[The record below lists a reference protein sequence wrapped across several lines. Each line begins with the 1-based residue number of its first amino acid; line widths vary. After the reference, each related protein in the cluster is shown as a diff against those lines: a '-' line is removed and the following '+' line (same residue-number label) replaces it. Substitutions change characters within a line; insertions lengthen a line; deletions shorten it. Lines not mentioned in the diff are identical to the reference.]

1 MQLLLFNGIIL
12 PFETFCAIVMSEAE
26 MRILLDSSDP
36 EVLKE
41 AGARLKALRI
51 ASWMTQ
57 QDLSDYTGI
66 ALRTIRNL
74 ENGKDVSFLTV
85 IKVMRALNIL
95 QNLDTTFPEE
105 TIRPSQIR
113 QLGKPRQRVR
123 KESEPERT
131 WKWGDEK

>member
-1 MQLLLFNGIIL
+1 MGIIL
-12 PFETFCAIVMSEAE
+12 PFVYHCVIFTTEAE
-26 MRILLDSSDP
+26 MRILLDSSDL
-36 EVLKE
+36 EVLGE
-41 AGARLKALRI
+41 TGARLKALRI

-74 ENGKDVSFLTV
+74 ENGKDVSFLTI
-85 IKVMRALNIL
+85 IKVMRALSIL
-95 QNLDTTFPEE
+95 QNLDSTFPEE

-123 KESEPERT
+123 KESKPKGT

>member
-1 MQLLLFNGIIL
+1 MGIIL
-12 PFETFCAIVMSEAE
+12 PFVYHCVIFTAEAE
-26 MRILLDSSDP
+26 MRILLDSSDL
-36 EVLKE
+36 EVLE
-41 AGARLKALRI
+41 ETGARLKALRI

-74 ENGKDVSFLTV
+74 ENGKDVSFLTI
-85 IKVMRALNIL
+85 IKVMRALSIL
-95 QNLDTTFPEE
+95 QNLDSTFPEE